1 MGFFTVLMI
10 LLAFLRLVSSIPP
23 TASVDTPK
31 LPVLQSLTPVETPDL
46 PPFTSPSKQPSTS
59 PVNNPVKIPELPVA
73 ISDMRSKSYFGFV
86 ILLNLLNATTKS
98 ALGQQVTFFM
108 PNDQQLATSTISPG
122 GLDDFVLTH
131 TVPEPLIF
139 SSLARAPNGTLIQ
152 SFTTNQFLRI
162 SNIGRRVFINNAHIV
177 TRNVCSSDT
186 IKCHGISAVINTSL
200 NQTVS

>member
-1 MGFFTVLMI
+1 MGFFAVLI
-10 LLAFLRLVSSIPP
+10 LVGLFRLVSSSPPPAAPGKIP
-23 TASVDTPK
+23 A
-31 LPVLQSLTPVETPDL
+31 LPPFSPVETPDL
-46 PPFTSPSKQPSTS
+46 PPFNPPSQPPSTS
-59 PVNNPVKIPELPVA
+59 PVNKPVKIPELPRA
-73 ISDMRSKSYFGFV
+73 IFDMQSKSYFGFV

-108 PNDQQLATSTISPG
+108 PSDQQLARSTISPG

-139 SSLARAPNGTLIQ
+139 SSLARTPNGTLIQ
-152 SFTTNQFLRI
+152 SFTSNQFFRI

-186 IKCHGISAVINTSL
+186 IKCHGISTVIDTSM
-200 NQTVS
+200 NQTVSW